1 MKRTHNIKGMDS
13 ADYFK
18 TRSLLSYK
26 RRRKI
31 SLILFRTM
39 IFIAIII
46 VIMSVISTFVEI

>member
-1 MKRTHNIKGMDS
+1 MDS

>member
-1 MKRTHNIKGMDS
+1 MKRTRKIKGMDS

-18 TRSLLSYK
+18 TRSMLSYK

-39 IFIAIII
+39 IFIAVII
-46 VIMSVISTFVEI
+46 VIMSVISTFIEI